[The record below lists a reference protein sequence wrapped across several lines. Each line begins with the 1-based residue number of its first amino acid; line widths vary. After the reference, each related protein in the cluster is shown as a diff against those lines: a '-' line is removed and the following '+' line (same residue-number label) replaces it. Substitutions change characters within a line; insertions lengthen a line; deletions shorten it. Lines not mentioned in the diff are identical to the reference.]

1 MNILTMNKITIIFLI
16 CLAILSSCLQGEPDR
31 HGGFESISDC
41 YVYEY
46 EVKSDSYHF
55 GMVEYIDTSKASGCV
70 QTQLQ
75 KTYLLT
81 LKDSIVVVYGD
92 HPKNHIDEIK
102 KQYQN
107 HLSDTTKL
115 MYFTKTTEGY
125 SITIGRLC
133 KDRSHFRNN
142 SFVEWKDMEFDK
154 HNSGFKK
161 KEEKILTFW
170 YDWNQ

>member
-1 MNILTMNKITIIFLI
+1 MHKHTIIYL
-16 CLAILSSCLQGEPDR
+16 CYLAILSSCLRGEPDR
-31 HGGFESISDC
+31 HDGFESISDC

-46 EVKSDSYHF
+46 EIQSDSYHF
-55 GMVEYIDTSKASGCV
+55 GTVEYIDTSIASGCV
-70 QTQLQ
+70 KAQLQ
-75 KTYLLT
+75 NTFLLN

-115 MYFTKTTEGY
+115 IYFTKTPEGY

-133 KDRSHFRNN
+133 KDLSHFRNN
-142 SFVEWKDMEFDK
+142 TFVEWKDMEFK
-154 HNSGFKK
+154 EYNSSFKK
-161 KEEKILTFW
+161 TEEKILTFW
-170 YDWNQ
+170 YDWNK